1 MGFADH
7 VASADRAVHV
17 HLGSA
22 SVVYAPLAGSPETII
37 GMFDENYVLVDPTD
51 PGIESVG
58 PSVWLSAE
66 NIALLPVHP
75 DDDTPTLTIGGTD
88 YKIRESKPEGL
99 GGIRLLLHL
108 VTVP

>member
-1 MGFADH
+1 MGFSSH
-7 VASADRAVHV
+7 VALADSAVHV
-17 HLGSA
+17 HLGGV
-22 SVVYAPLAGSPETII
+22 SVVYAPLVGDPETVQ
-37 GMFDENYVLVDPTD
+37 GMFDANYVLVDPAD

-88 YKIRESKPEGL
+88 YTVHESKPEGL
-99 GGIRLLLHL
+99 GGIRFLLHL
-108 VTVP
+108 VTI